1 MDFLNAVLEEV
12 INFFGASTVLDALK
26 TENYA
31 FFKSFDGIVSCIFL
45 ALPILLIAEFFIV
58 LFKEREQLK
67 TYRVNFIIIVFNR
80 IIGRTLS
87 LGTIFW
93 SIGFFQEY
101 ALFQT
106 SYTWYWF
113 IYGYIIWELGSYIY
127 HYFGH
132 KVRLLWCLHSPH
144 HAAETMNL
152 SVNQAHFFLEFPY
165 ADLIRTATCMLL
177 GVDPKLFF
185 SILVLDITYATFI
198 HIGEHIVKKGQFG
211 FLGKLILTPSH
222 HRVHHGKN
230 PLYMD
235 TNFCNLLNIWD
246 RIFGTYQSE
255 EKNHPIVYGITREM
269 DPGSFFDVYFGEFK
283 ALFKDVAHAPG
294 LKNKLLYLVM
304 PPGWSHTGEHQT
316 AKIVRQHFLNEQPNR
331 D

>member
-152 SVNQAHFFLEFPY
+152 SVNQAHFFWNFPM
-165 ADLIRTATCMLL
+165 RT
-177 GVDPKLFF
+177 
-185 SILVLDITYATFI
+185 
-198 HIGEHIVKKGQFG
+198 
-211 FLGKLILTPSH
+211 
-222 HRVHHGKN
+222 
-230 PLYMD
+230 
-235 TNFCNLLNIWD
+235 
-246 RIFGTYQSE
+246 
-255 EKNHPIVYGITREM
+255 
-269 DPGSFFDVYFGEFK
+269 
-283 ALFKDVAHAPG
+283 
-294 LKNKLLYLVM
+294 
-304 PPGWSHTGEHQT
+304 
-316 AKIVRQHFLNEQPNR
+316 
-331 D
+331 